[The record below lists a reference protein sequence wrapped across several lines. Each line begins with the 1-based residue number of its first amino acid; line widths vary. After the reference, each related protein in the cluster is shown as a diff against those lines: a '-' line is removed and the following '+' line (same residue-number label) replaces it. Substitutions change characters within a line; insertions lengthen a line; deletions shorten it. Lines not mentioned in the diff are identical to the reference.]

1 MNVHLTRHLS
11 DLILHQN
18 NHIPHRKDLMSE
30 LAQLNDFDDQLYKVT
45 KGHAGHGKVVVPLGS
60 VAGDKS
66 DVT

>member
-1 MNVHLTRHLS
+1 MSFHLTRHLS
-11 DLILHQN
+11 DIILHQI

-45 KGHAGHGKVVVPLGS
+45 KGHAGHGKVVVPLFL

-66 DVT
+66 DAT